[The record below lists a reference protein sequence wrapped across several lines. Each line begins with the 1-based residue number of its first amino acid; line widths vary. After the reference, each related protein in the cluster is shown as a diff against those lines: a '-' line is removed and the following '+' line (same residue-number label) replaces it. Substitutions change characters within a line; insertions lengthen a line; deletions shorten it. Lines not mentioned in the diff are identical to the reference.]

1 MINQYNL
8 DEKVAI
14 VTGGS
19 RGIGKEI
26 ARNLLISG
34 AKVALLSR
42 SEECLKKTCNELS
55 KIGDVTYFSVNV
67 KDYSDIQANVKKI
80 INIWGKVDILIN
92 NAGITDDKLAI
103 RMLEKNWDE
112 VININL
118 KGTFNCIKSILPNM
132 IKNNSGKIINI
143 TSIVGIMGNPGQS
156 NYCAAKAGIIGLTK
170 SIAKEYGSRSINV
183 NAIAPGLINTDM
195 TNKINTEDLKK
206 NIVLKRNG
214 NPDDIANLV
223 CFLCTSDASYITGQ
237 VINVDGGL
245 LI

>member
-42 SEECLKKTCNELS
+42 SEESLKKTCNELS

-67 KDYSDIQANVKKI
+67 KNYSDIQANVKKI

-103 RMLEKNWDE
+103 RMSEKNWDE

-118 KGTFNCIKSILPNM
+118 K
-132 IKNNSGKIINI
+132 
-143 TSIVGIMGNPGQS
+143 
-156 NYCAAKAGIIGLTK
+156 AG
-170 SIAKEYGSRSINV
+170 
-183 NAIAPGLINTDM
+183 
-195 TNKINTEDLKK
+195 
-206 NIVLKRNG
+206 
-214 NPDDIANLV
+214 
-223 CFLCTSDASYITGQ
+223 
-237 VINVDGGL
+237 
-245 LI
+245 